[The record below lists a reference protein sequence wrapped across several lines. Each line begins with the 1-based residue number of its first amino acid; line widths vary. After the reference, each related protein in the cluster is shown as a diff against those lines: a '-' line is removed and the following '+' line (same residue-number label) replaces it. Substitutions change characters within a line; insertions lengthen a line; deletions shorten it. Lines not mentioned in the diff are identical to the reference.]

1 MKVCDYCGN
10 NIAEGR
16 LKIFPNTNL
25 CSAKCVNEIKDSY
38 EEVQKSIALANNDLT
53 EEFVGYIKSG
63 SPDKNISSKFSNFKK
78 FRESFPREY
87 EPVLKE
93 LSYRK
98 YTTIRAYNDYLSGEI
113 SENEYVVKFKR
124 FTWWI
129 KEKVE
134 SINGYLIDNPA
145 NYTHCKTCGNL
156 SLVQW
161 TPKYQKY
168 FIGCSN
174 FKNGCKWIKTIWI
187 M

>member
-1 MKVCDYCGN
+1 M
-10 NIAEGR
+10 
-16 LKIFPNTNL
+16 
-25 CSAKCVNEIKDSY
+25 
-38 EEVQKSIALANNDLT
+38 ND
-53 EEFVGYIKSG
+53 
-63 SPDKNISSKFSNFKK
+63 
-78 FRESFPREY
+78 
-87 EPVLKE
+87 
-93 LSYRK
+93 
-98 YTTIRAYNDYLSGEI
+98 EI
-113 SENEYVVKFKR
+113 SENEYIVKFKR

-145 NYTHCKTCGNL
+145 NYTHCKKCGNL